1 MGGRVAFLRWNER
14 VGGLG
19 GGAQS
24 TQKLVICRVQ
34 RTSVCQPALGD
45 GGGFVKCRERGPV
58 AKVTASKDKLK

>member
-1 MGGRVAFLRWNER
+1 MGGRVTFLRWNER

-19 GGAQS
+19 GGTQS